1 MIGAWT
7 PEKAERISDLMVG
20 FKLPTV
26 GTQLVK
32 RIAETEWSGVLPL
45 LLEVFELEASDR
57 RERRVERLLRA
68 SRLPASKTMEALQL
82 GRFSK
87 PLLQKVRELAKGDF
101 LDRADNVL
109 CFGLPGVG
117 KSHVAAAIGH
127 ELVRRGRS
135 VYYAP
140 TYEVVQDLL
149 AAKRDLMLP
158 KALRRYDA
166 FDLVVLDDLGYV
178 QQSQDEAE
186 VLFTLLSERYERR
199 SVMLTSNLAFADWGR
214 IFVSPRPRPCPAA
227 RRHAP
232 ILRARQLRPA
242 RGDRERHTTAR
253 PARGGLGAR
262 QKGPTCARQKGPTEK
277 SLEAEVST
285 GVGARRCRLERSP
298 RGAHLGLSKRRLAT
312 FPAEFRLRRRYLA
325 IPPGRR
331 PQGCGQGASWS
342 RGDARR
348 WPPGWVPFGEQR
360 RVLSRERP
368 ARAGAA
374 RIGR

>member
-1 MIGAWT
+1 MIETWT
-7 PEKAERISDLMVG
+7 AEKAERIGNLMVG

-32 RIAETEWSGVLPL
+32 RVAETEWSGVLPL

-214 IFVSPRPRPCPAA
+214 IFQNPM
-227 RRHAP
+227 
-232 ILRARQLRPA
+232 
-242 RGDRERHTTAR
+242 TTAAAVDR
-253 PARGGLGAR
+253 LVHHAVILEFARLISFRSGIAAADGAPATSTTTTPPTAGPHEAGAPGDDDASVGGLL
-262 QKGPTCARQKGPTEK
+262 GPTTATSEPTTTTPELTTTTPEPTTTTPEPTTTTPEPTTTTRASTAAAKSGADTSAR
-277 SLEAEVST
+277 
-285 GVGARRCRLERSP
+285 
-298 RGAHLGLSKRRLAT
+298 KR
-312 FPAEFRLRRRYLA
+312 P
-325 IPPGRR
+325 
-331 PQGCGQGASWS
+331 
-342 RGDARR
+342 
-348 WPPGWVPFGEQR
+348 
-360 RVLSRERP
+360 
-368 ARAGAA
+368 
-374 RIGR
+374 

>member
-1 MIGAWT
+1 VIDTWT
-7 PEKAERISDLMVG
+7 AEKAERIGDLMVA

-26 GTQLVK
+26 GTHLVN
-32 RIAETEWSGVLPL
+32 RVAETEWSGVLPL

-82 GRFSK
+82 GRFSR

-101 LDRADNVL
+101 LDRAENVL

-117 KSHVAAAIGH
+117 KTHVAAAIGH

-149 AAKRDLMLP
+149 AAKRDLLLP

-214 IFVSPRPRPCPAA
+214 IFQNPMTTAAAVDRLVHHAVILEFAQLTSFRSGIAPAEGPPATSTTTTPVADEADAPDENDAASAEDLPEPTTTTPARTTTTPAA
-227 RRHAP
+227 TTTTPAVTTTTP
-232 ILRARQLRPA
+232 AATAAAR
-242 RGDRERHTTAR
+242 
-253 PARGGLGAR
+253 
-262 QKGPTCARQKGPTEK
+262 
-277 SLEAEVST
+277 T
-285 GVGARRCRLERSP
+285 GVDTSARKRS
-298 RGAHLGLSKRRLAT
+298 
-312 FPAEFRLRRRYLA
+312 
-325 IPPGRR
+325 
-331 PQGCGQGASWS
+331 
-342 RGDARR
+342 
-348 WPPGWVPFGEQR
+348 
-360 RVLSRERP
+360 
-368 ARAGAA
+368 
-374 RIGR
+374 

>member
-1 MIGAWT
+1 VIGAWT

-214 IFVSPRPRPCPAA
+214 IFQNPMTTAAAVDRLVHHAVILEFAQLRSFRSGIDPTAGGSLPPATTTTAPTAFAEAEGSSGGDMPSADDPMAPTTTTADVTTTTADVTTTTADMTTTTPTATTTASASMVAAKTEAVASA
-227 RRHAP
+227 RR
-232 ILRARQLRPA
+232 
-242 RGDRERHTTAR
+242 
-253 PARGGLGAR
+253 
-262 QKGPTCARQKGPTEK
+262 
-277 SLEAEVST
+277 
-285 GVGARRCRLERSP
+285 RS
-298 RGAHLGLSKRRLAT
+298 
-312 FPAEFRLRRRYLA
+312 
-325 IPPGRR
+325 
-331 PQGCGQGASWS
+331 
-342 RGDARR
+342 
-348 WPPGWVPFGEQR
+348 
-360 RVLSRERP
+360 
-368 ARAGAA
+368 
-374 RIGR
+374 

>member
-1 MIGAWT
+1 MIETWT
-7 PEKAERISDLMVG
+7 AEKAERIGNLMVG

-32 RIAETEWSGVLPL
+32 RVAETEWSGVLPL

-149 AAKRDLMLP
+149 AAKRDLLLP

-214 IFVSPRPRPCPAA
+214 IFQNPM
-227 RRHAP
+227 
-232 ILRARQLRPA
+232 
-242 RGDRERHTTAR
+242 TTAAAVDR
-253 PARGGLGAR
+253 LVHHAVILEFARLISFRSGIAAAADGAPATSTTTTPPTAGPHEAGAPGDDDASVGGLP
-262 QKGPTCARQKGPTEK
+262 GPTTATSEPTTTTPEPTTTTPEPTTTTRASTAAAKSGADTSAR
-277 SLEAEVST
+277 
-285 GVGARRCRLERSP
+285 
-298 RGAHLGLSKRRLAT
+298 KR
-312 FPAEFRLRRRYLA
+312 P
-325 IPPGRR
+325 
-331 PQGCGQGASWS
+331 
-342 RGDARR
+342 
-348 WPPGWVPFGEQR
+348 
-360 RVLSRERP
+360 
-368 ARAGAA
+368 
-374 RIGR
+374 

>member
-1 MIGAWT
+1 MASKQRRARRAGEPRRGGAW
-7 PEKAERISDLMVG
+7 ERPRLSS
-20 FKLPTV
+20 
-26 GTQLVK
+26 
-32 RIAETEWSGVLPL
+32 ET
-45 LLEVFELEASDR
+45 DR
-57 RERRVERLLRA
+57 RDRGAPSPRHRSTAPE
-68 SRLPASKTMEALQL
+68 SR
-82 GRFSK
+82 
-87 PLLQKVRELAKGDF
+87 
-101 LDRADNVL
+101 
-109 CFGLPGVG
+109 
-117 KSHVAAAIGH
+117 
-127 ELVRRGRS
+127 
-135 VYYAP
+135 
-140 TYEVVQDLL
+140 
-149 AAKRDLMLP
+149 
-158 KALRRYDA
+158 
-166 FDLVVLDDLGYV
+166 
-178 QQSQDEAE
+178 
-186 VLFTLLSERYERR
+186 RR
-199 SVMLTSNLAFADWGR
+199 SSVG
-214 IFVSPRPRPCPAA
+214 PRPRPCPAA

-285 GVGARRCRLERSP
+285 GVGARQCRLERSP